1 MRRFVGF
8 LKNYGTFLLCI
19 PSVVIILFCLRFI
32 WWYNPVGIPSGQ
44 YTCLRNVGDD
54 FFREGFERQHGDD
67 GIVAFG
73 RYYEHGIFVGYWYG
87 YQYKLH
93 DYTPDDYFE
102 EHPDK
107 RPGDWSDVIYLAL
120 DFTNY
125 DLNESDVYPVPVL
138 LDGPYE
144 PSWFDKFFG
153 ELFGGGVCLPK
164 AYADSLSYPTHD
176 CDLGW

>member
-32 WWYNPVGIPSGQ
+32 WWYNPSGISSGR
-44 YTCLRNVGDD
+44 YTCLRNVNDIFEEDFKRQQGD
-54 FFREGFERQHGDD
+54 E
-67 GIVAFG
+67 GIVDFG
-73 RYYEHGIFVGYWYG
+73 RYYDHGLFVGYWYG
-87 YQYKLH
+87 CQ
-93 DYTPDDYFE
+93 DD
-102 EHPDK
+102 
-107 RPGDWSDVIYLAL
+107 GDIVYLAL

-164 AYADSLSYPTHD
+164 AYVDNLSYLTHD